1 MALHQAQSISV
12 SEFLASGQGMQKVK
26 ANNTGMRFQ
35 ETFSS
40 FSAGYNQKG
49 QAGGVS
55 GRGDFSTP
63 GNNRPSGGN
72 SLPGRSD
79 RVADAHSPA
88 SRHSPSDSEVSTR
101 SEYAPRARFS
111 GQDGRSDSVP
121 PENES
126 VSDSELSDKASSG
139 ESVDEAGVNLS
150 EELASLGLDQD
161 ELKKLLLEK
170 TELSE
175 AEFDRLAESPEQ
187 FMAELENWLQD
198 DELGA
203 EILALM
209 DNPMA
214 FQQLLQMTQNVSV
227 NQSKDTGQVK
237 ESSAYSGDKNEGK
250 GSSMANLV
258 DKLLS
263 GKQADQEAMEENL
276 SKEKLMEQIMT
287 GRVGARIDSGSG
299 FSSVFSGEVSSLN
312 GALSGMTS
320 ATGNIP
326 QSAQNSGGHQ
336 LPVLRG
342 LPGQPGATEA
352 LSERIM
358 MMRSKN
364 MQIAEIKLDP
374 QELGALEV
382 RVKVVNDVANIQF
395 HSPNQ
400 GVREALESQI
410 VKLREM
416 MDESGLTLGDVGVSD
431 QSLSEQPD
439 EHFADSG
446 LFSDNENS
454 GASPTDD
461 EESVQNASMRIQ
473 RHQAL
478 GLVDYFA

>member
-12 SEFLASGQGMQKVK
+12 SEFLTSGQGMQKVK

-49 QAGGVS
+49 QVGGVS

-88 SRHSPSDSEVSTR
+88 SRHSLSDSEVSTR
-101 SEYAPRARFS
+101 S
-111 GQDGRSDSVP
+111 
-121 PENES
+121 
-126 VSDSELSDKASSG
+126 

-161 ELKKLLLEK
+161 ELKKLVLEK

-250 GSSMANLV
+250 GGSMANLV

-336 LPVLRG
+336 LPMLRG

-374 QELGALEV
+374 QELGTLEV

-454 GASPTDD
+454 GASPNDD

>member
-12 SEFLASGQGMQKVK
+12 SEFLASGQGRQKVK

-35 ETFSS
+35 DTFSS
-40 FSAGYNQKG
+40 FSAEYNQ
-49 QAGGVS
+49 QRQVGGVS
-55 GRGDFSTP
+55 ERKDFSAP

-79 RVADAHSPA
+79 RIADAHAPGKRDSSPG
-88 SRHSPSDSEVSTR
+88 SGVSAN
-101 SEYAPRARFS
+101 SEYAPRARLS
-111 GQDGRSDSVP
+111 DVDSRSDTVS
-121 PENES
+121 S
-126 VSDSELSDKASSG
+126 VSDSELSAKASS
-139 ESVDEAGVNLS
+139 EDSIDDEGINLS
-150 EELASLGLDQD
+150 EELESLGLDQN
-161 ELKKLLLEK
+161 ELKKLILEK

-287 GRVGARIDSGSG
+287 ARVGARIDSGSG

-312 GALSGMTS
+312 GALSGITS

-446 LFSDNENS
+446 VFSDSGNS
-454 GASPTDD
+454 GASLTD
-461 EESVQNASMRIQ
+461 EESVQNTSMHIQ